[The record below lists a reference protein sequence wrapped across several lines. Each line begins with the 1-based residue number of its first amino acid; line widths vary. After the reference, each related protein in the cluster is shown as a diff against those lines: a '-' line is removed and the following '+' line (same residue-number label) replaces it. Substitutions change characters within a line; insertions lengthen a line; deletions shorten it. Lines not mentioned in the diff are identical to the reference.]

1 MLKLNAVQRAGAALL
16 LIFWAGINLFPVA
29 IMLISGFKETREIF
43 QNPFGLPRSWSLENH
58 LAAWTQANFAG
69 YFINSVVVTVTA
81 IIAIIFIASMG
92 AFVIARFR
100 FPGRR
105 LIYLFL
111 ISGLALP
118 VRLAIIPIFLLIRD
132 LGIQD
137 TLFSLVVVYTAGG
150 IAFSIFLLTNFFR
163 TIPGDIHDS
172 ARIDGA
178 GDFRIYRSIYL
189 PLLRPA
195 LATVA
200 VFNFINVWNDFFFP
214 LVFLNSESKMTVPLG
229 IQAFFGEY
237 TVQWDLL
244 FAALSIAVIP
254 MILFFVL
261 LSRQFIAGLT
271 EGAIK

>member
-1 MLKLNAVQRAGAALL
+1 MLKLKVVQKSVVALL
-16 LIFWAGINLFPVA
+16 LLLWACINLFPVG
-29 IMLISGFKETREIF
+29 IMLVSGFKDTREIF
-43 QNPFGLPRSWSLENH
+43 QNPFGLPQSWSLENH
-58 LAAWTQANFAG
+58 LEAWTQANFAG
-69 YFINSVVVTVTA
+69 YFTNSVVVTVFS
-81 IIAIIFIASMG
+81 IVSIIFVSSMG

-118 VRLAIIPIFLLIRD
+118 VRLAIIPIFLIVRD

-150 IAFSIFLLTNFFR
+150 IAFSMFLLTNFFR
-163 TIPGDIHDS
+163 SIPGDFHDS

-214 LVFLNSESKMTVPLG
+214 LIFINDESKMTIPLG
-229 IQAFFGEY
+229 IQSFFGEY
-237 TVQWDLL
+237 TVRWDLL
-244 FAALSIAVIP
+244 FSALSISVIP
-254 MILFFVL
+254 MILFFIL
-261 LSRQFIAGLT
+261 LSRQFISGLT